1 MGNICVVQCFLY
13 LAEFNA
19 ERKQKRLVKHVLT
32 RRMTN
37 FDLEA
42 ADLHDDGVVNAA
54 EFALYKLKEMG
65 KITSEDISLV
75 ISLML
80 ISQGHYH

>member
-1 MGNICVVQCFLY
+1 MSVLPLLHWVMEPSFNLMGDRIFAVSWILMGNICVVQFFLY

-19 ERKQKRLVKHVLT
+19 EKKQKCLVKHVLT

-42 ADLHDDGVVNAA
+42 ADLHDDGVV
-54 EFALYKLKEMG
+54 E
-65 KITSEDISLV
+65 
-75 ISLML
+75 
-80 ISQGHYH
+80 